1 MISDSGDAP
10 FILNER
16 STVMNQSSAPRSSRF
31 RVGWNKVKTFFSKPY
46 NVILLLMG
54 IVVTITTIA
63 PIVAIVE
70 DTFKIH
76 PGTIDAYLTGQASGY
91 TLVNYI
97 DLFTSNLA
105 KTNLW
110 NPLLN
115 TIYLAVG
122 TCAVSIL
129 FGGMFAFLITRTNM
143 AWRKYLSSIFIFPYI
158 MPQWTLVMVWKNL
171 FYSNAVTGTSNGLL
185 SALFGLNMPIWWCKG
200 LFPSL
205 VVLGLHYAPFAYILI
220 GGIFRNMDA
229 NLEEAATI
237 LDTPKWKTM
246 FKVTLPMVKPAIL
259 STILLVFGSA
269 MGSYPVPHYLNL
281 TTLSTKYVSLN
292 SKYTGE
298 ASILA
303 IVMMLFGVGIML
315 LNQIS
320 LHSRKNYTTVT
331 GKSGQISKINL
342 GRIGKYVIALVLVV
356 ITFFTSIFPIV
367 SFAFETF
374 LPNPGDYSF
383 LYTWDFNNLTTK
395 WWTIAENVTENGMY
409 GQKGMLYNATIWNA
423 FKGTILVSVACALLA
438 GTIGTLIGYAVAKN
452 RRSKGANYVNSMAFL
467 PYLMPSIAVGAA
479 FFVLFSNE
487 QINLFNTYTLL
498 IIAGTIKYI
507 PFASRSSLNSMLQLS
522 GEIEEA
528 AIIQDIPWIKRM
540 TRIIIPIQKSSIIS
554 GYMLPFMTCLREL
567 SLFMLLCTQGF
578 ILSTTL
584 DYFDEMGL
592 YAFSSG
598 INLILIITILVCNT
612 AVNKITGASLDE
624 GIGG

>member
-1 MISDSGDAP
+1 
-10 FILNER
+10 
-16 STVMNQSSAPRSSRF
+16 MNSSATLVASPATIA
-31 RVGWNKVKTFFSKPY
+31 WNKVKTFFSKPY
-46 NVILLLMG
+46 NVILVLLG
-54 IVVTITTIA
+54 IVLTVTTVA

-76 PGTIDAYLTGQASGY
+76 AGTIDAHLTKQTTGW
-91 TLVNYI
+91 TVVNYI
-97 DLFTSNLA
+97 DLFTSKLA
-105 KTNLW
+105 KSNLW
-110 NPLLN
+110 KPLWN
-115 TIYLAVG
+115 TVLLSVG
-122 TCAVSIL
+122 TCVVSIL
-129 FGGMFAFLITRTNM
+129 YGGIFAFLITRTNL
-143 AWRKYLSSIFIFPYI
+143 AWRQYLSSLFIFPYI
-158 MPQWTLVMVWKNL
+158 MPQWTLAVVWQNL
-171 FYSNAVTGTSNGLL
+171 FYSTKITGTSDGLL
-185 SALFGLNMPIWWCKG
+185 ASLFHIYMPKWFCQG

-205 VVLGLHYAPFAYILI
+205 MVLGLHYAPFAYILI

-237 LDTPKWKTM
+237 LDTPKHRIM
-246 FKVTLPMVKPAIL
+246 FRITLPMVKPAIL

-269 MGSYPVPHYLNL
+269 MGSYPVPHYMQL
-281 TTLSTKYVSLN
+281 TTLSTKYVSMN

-303 IVMMLFGVGIML
+303 IIMMVFGIAIML
-315 LNQIS
+315 LNQLS
-320 LHSRKNYTTVT
+320 LTSRKSYTTVT

-342 GRIGKYVIALVLVV
+342 GAAKYVLAIILVIL
-356 ITFFTSIFPIV
+356 TFFTSIFPII

-383 LYTWDFNNLTTK
+383 LYTGNVNNLTTK
-395 WWTIAENVTENGMY
+395 WWLTSENVTEQGMY
-409 GQKGMLYNATIWNA
+409 GQKGILYNAEIWKA
-423 FKGTILVSVACALLA
+423 FGGTLWVSVCCALVA
-438 GTIGTLIGYAVAKN
+438 GTIGTLVGYAVAKQ
-452 RRSKGANYVNSMAFL
+452 RRSKWANYVNSVAFL

-479 FFVLFSNE
+479 LFVLFSSE
-487 QINLFNTYTLL
+487 SVRLYNTYTGL
-498 IIAGTIKYI
+498 IVAGTIKYI

-554 GYMLPFMTCLREL
+554 GYLLPFMTCLREL
-567 SLFMLLCTQGF
+567 SLFMLLCGQSR
-578 ILSTTL
+578 ILSTML

-598 INLILIITILVCNT
+598 INLLLIITILVFNT
-612 AVNKITGASLDE
+612 IVNKVTGASLDK

>member
-1 MISDSGDAP
+1 
-10 FILNER
+10 
-16 STVMNQSSAPRSSRF
+16 MNQTTTPGAARSAIL
-31 RVGWNKVKTFFSKPY
+31 WNRLRTFLSKPH

-76 PGTIDAYLTGQASGY
+76 PGTIDAHLTGQTAGY

-97 DLFTSNLA
+97 DLFTSTLA

-110 NPLLN
+110 TPLLN

-122 TCAVSIL
+122 TCLVSIL
-129 FGGMFAFLITRTNM
+129 FGGVFAFLVTRTNL

-158 MPQWTLVMVWKNL
+158 MPQWTQAVVWQNQ
-171 FYSNAVTGTSNGLL
+171 YNSNAGTGTSNGLL
-185 SALFGLNMPIWWCKG
+185 AATAGIQMPLWWCKG

-246 FKVTLPMVKPAIL
+246 CKITLPMVKPAIL
-259 STILLVFGSA
+259 STILLVFGSS
-269 MGSYPVPHYLNL
+269 MGSYPVPHYLGL
-281 TTLSTKYVSLN
+281 TTLSTKYVSMN

-303 IVMMLFGVGIML
+303 IIMMIFGVAIML
-315 LNQIS
+315 LNQMS

-342 GRIGKYVIALVLVV
+342 GRAGKYIIALVLVV
-356 ITFFTSIFPIV
+356 VTFFTSIFPIV

-383 LYTWDFNNLTTK
+383 LYTGDPDNLTTK
-395 WWTIAENVTENGMY
+395 WWVTDENITENGMY
-409 GQKGMLYNATIWNA
+409 GQKGILHNDTIWNA
-423 FKGTILVSVACALLA
+423 FKGTLLVSVACALLA
-438 GTIGTLIGYAVAKN
+438 GTIGTLIGYAVSKN
-452 RRSKGANYVNSMAFL
+452 RRSKAASYVNSMAFL

-487 QINLFNTYTLL
+487 HVNLFNTYTLL
-498 IIAGTIKYI
+498 IIVGTIKYI

-528 AIIQDIPWIKRM
+528 AIIQDVPWVKRM

-598 INLILIITILVCNT
+598 INLILIITILVFNT
-612 AVNKITGASLDE
+612 VVNKVTGASLDE

>member
-1 MISDSGDAP
+1 MDQTTTSRAS
-10 FILNER
+10 R
-16 STVMNQSSAPRSSRF
+16 SAIRT
-31 RVGWNKVKTFFSKPY
+31 NKVKTFFSKPH

-54 IVVTITTIA
+54 LVLTVTTVA
-63 PIVAIVE
+63 PIIAIVE

-76 PGTIDAYLTGQASGY
+76 AGTIDAYLTGQSSGY
-91 TLVNYI
+91 TAVNYI
-97 DLFTSNLA
+97 DLFTSSMA
-105 KTNLW
+105 KSNLW
-110 NPLLN
+110 TPLLN
-115 TIYLAVG
+115 TVWLAVG
-122 TCAVSIL
+122 TCVVSIL
-129 FGGMFAFLITRTNM
+129 FGGLFAFLITRTNL

-158 MPQWTLVMVWKNL
+158 MPQWTLAVVWQNL
-171 FYSNAVTGTSNGLL
+171 FNSNAVTGTSNGLL
-185 SALFGLNMPIWWCKG
+185 AATAGITMPIWWCKG
-200 LFPSL
+200 LFPSI

-246 FKVTLPMVKPAIL
+246 FKITLPMVKPAIL

-269 MGSYPVPHYLNL
+269 MGSYPVPHYLGL
-281 TTLSTKYVSLN
+281 TTLATKYVSMN

-303 IVMMLFGVGIML
+303 IIMMIFGVAIML
-315 LNQIS
+315 LNQLS
-320 LHSRKNYTTVT
+320 LQSRKNYTTVT

-342 GRIGKYVIALVLVV
+342 GRVGRYVIALVLVV
-356 ITFFTSIFPIV
+356 VTFFTSIFPIV

-383 LYTWDFNNLTTK
+383 LYTGDTKNLTTK
-395 WWTIAENVTENGMY
+395 WWVTSENVTENGMY
-409 GQKGMLYNATIWNA
+409 GQKGILHNETIWHA
-423 FKGTILVSVACALLA
+423 FRGTIWVSVCCALLA
-438 GTIGTLIGYAVAKN
+438 GTIGTLIGYAVSKN
-452 RRSKGANYVNSMAFL
+452 RRSKWANYVNSVAFL
-467 PYLMPSIAVGAA
+467 PYLMPSIAVGVA
-479 FFVLFSNE
+479 FFILFSNE
-487 QINLFNTYTLL
+487 HVNLFNTYTIL
-498 IIAGTIKYI
+498 IIVGTIKYI

-554 GYMLPFMTCLREL
+554 GYLLPFMTCLREL
-567 SLFMLLCTQGF
+567 SLFMLLCVQGF

-612 AVNKITGASLDE
+612 LVNKVTGASLDK

>member
-1 MISDSGDAP
+1 MNPSTTLRA
-10 FILNER
+10 NR
-16 STVMNQSSAPRSSRF
+16 STILF
-31 RVGWNKVKTFFSKPY
+31 NKVKTFFSKPH
-46 NVILLLMG
+46 NVILVLMG
-54 IVVTITTIA
+54 IVLTFSTVA
-63 PIVAIVE
+63 PILAIIE

-76 PGTIDAYLTGQASGY
+76 PGTIDAHLTGQAAGY
-91 TLVNYI
+91 TVVNYV
-97 DLFTSNLA
+97 DLFTSRLA

-110 NPLLN
+110 TPLLN
-115 TIYLAVG
+115 TVWLAAG
-122 TCAVSIL
+122 TCVVSIL
-129 FGGMFAFLITRTNM
+129 FGGLFAFLITRTNL
-143 AWRKYLSSIFIFPYI
+143 AWRSYLSSIFIFPYI
-158 MPQWTLVMVWKNL
+158 MPQWTLAVVWQNL
-171 FYSNAVTGTSNGLL
+171 FNSNAVTGTSNGLL
-185 SALFGLNMPIWWCKG
+185 AATLGINMPIWWCQG

-237 LDTPKWKTM
+237 LDTPKWRIMTKI
-246 FKVTLPMVKPAIL
+246 TLPMVKPAIL
-259 STILLVFGSA
+259 STILLVFGSS
-269 MGSYPVPHYLNL
+269 MGSYPVPHYLGL
-281 TTLSTKYVSLN
+281 TTLSTKYVSMN

-303 IVMMLFGVGIML
+303 SIMMVFGVAIML
-315 LNQIS
+315 LNQLS
-320 LHSRKNYTTVT
+320 LTSRKSYTTVT

-342 GRIGKYVIALVLVV
+342 GRAGKYVIALALVIV
-356 ITFFTSIFPIV
+356 TFFTSIFPIV

-383 LYTWDFNNLTTK
+383 LYTGDASNLTTK
-395 WWTIAENVTENGMY
+395 WWVTDENVTENGMY
-409 GQKGMLYNATIWNA
+409 GQKGILHNETIWRA
-423 FKGTILVSVACALLA
+423 FKGTIWVSVCCSLLA
-438 GTIGTLIGYAVAKN
+438 GTIGTLIGYSVSKN
-452 RRSKGANYVNSMAFL
+452 RRSKWANYVNSVAFL
-467 PYLMPSIAVGAA
+467 PYLMPSIAVGVA
-479 FFVLFSNE
+479 FFILFSNE
-487 QINLFNTYTLL
+487 HINLFNTYTLL
-498 IIAGTIKYI
+498 IIVGTIKYI

-554 GYMLPFMTCLREL
+554 GYLLPFMTCLREL
-567 SLFMLLCTQGF
+567 SLFMLLCVQGF

-598 INLILIITILVCNT
+598 INLILIVTILVCNT
-612 AVNKITGASLDE
+612 LVNKVTGASLDK

>member
-1 MISDSGDAP
+1 
-10 FILNER
+10 
-16 STVMNQSSAPRSSRF
+16 MNQSSIRR
-31 RVGWNKVKTFFSKPY
+31 NKIATYFSKPH

-54 IVVTITTIA
+54 IVLTVTTVA

-76 PGTIDAYLTGQASGY
+76 PGTIDAHLTGQTSGY

-97 DLFTSNLA
+97 DLFTSKLA
-105 KTNLW
+105 VTNLW
-110 NPLLN
+110 TPLLN
-115 TIYLAVG
+115 TVLLAIG
-122 TCAVSIL
+122 TCVVSIV
-129 FGGMFAFLITRTNM
+129 FGGLFAFLITRTDL
-143 AWRKYLSSIFIFPYI
+143 AWRKYLSAIFIFPYI
-158 MPQWTLVMVWKNL
+158 MPQWTLAVVWQNL
-171 FYSNAVTGTSNGLL
+171 FNSNAVTGTSNGLL
-185 SALFGLNMPIWWCKG
+185 ASLFNLRMPLWWCKG

-237 LDTPKWKTM
+237 LDTPRRRIMWRI
-246 FKVTLPMVKPAIL
+246 TLPMVKPAIL

-269 MGSYPVPHYLNL
+269 MGSYPVPHYLGL
-281 TTLSTKYVSLN
+281 ATLSTKYVSMN

-303 IVMMLFGVGIML
+303 IIMMIFGVAIML

-331 GKSGQISKINL
+331 GKSGQISKVKL
-342 GRIGKYVIALVLVV
+342 GRIGRYAIALLLVIV
-356 ITFFTSIFPIV
+356 TFFTSIFPIV

-383 LYTWDFNNLTTK
+383 LYTGNPDNLTTK
-395 WWTIAENVTENGMY
+395 WWLTDENVTESGMY
-409 GQKGMLYNATIWNA
+409 GQKGILYNETIWRA
-423 FKGTILVSVACALLA
+423 FGGTILVAVCCSLFA
-438 GTIGTLIGYAVAKN
+438 GTLGTLIGYAVSKN
-452 RRSKGANYVNSMAFL
+452 RRSRWASYVNSVAFL
-467 PYLMPSIAVGAA
+467 PYLMPSIAVGVA
-479 FFVLFSNE
+479 FFILFSNE
-487 QINLFNTYTLL
+487 HINLFNTYTLL
-498 IIAGTIKYI
+498 IIVGTIKYI
-507 PFASRSSLNSMLQLS
+507 PFASRSALNSMLQLS

-528 AIIQDIPWIKRM
+528 AIIQDVPWIKRM

-554 GYMLPFMTCLREL
+554 GYLLPFMTCLREL
-567 SLFMLLCTQGF
+567 SLFMLLCVQGF

-598 INLILIITILVCNT
+598 INLILIITILICNT
-612 AVNKITGASLDE
+612 LVNKVTGASLDE

>member
-1 MISDSGDAP
+1 MDQMKSGRANASA
-10 FILNER
+10 IRLN
-16 STVMNQSSAPRSSRF
+16 
-31 RVGWNKVKTFFSKPY
+31 KIKTYFSKPH

-54 IVVTITTIA
+54 IVLTFSTVA
-63 PIVAIVE
+63 PIIAIVE

-76 PGTIDAYLTGQASGY
+76 PGTIDAHLTGQSAGY
-91 TLVNYI
+91 TVVNYI
-97 DLFTSNLA
+97 DLFTSPMA

-110 NPLLN
+110 TPLLN
-115 TIYLAVG
+115 TIWLAVG
-122 TCAVSIL
+122 TCVVAIL
-129 FGGMFAFLITRTNM
+129 FGGMFAFLITRTNL

-158 MPQWTLVMVWKNL
+158 MPQWTLAVVWQNM
-171 FYSNAVTGTSNGLL
+171 FNSNAVTGTSNGLL
-185 SALFGLNMPIWWCKG
+185 AATLGINMPIWWCKG

-237 LDTPKWKTM
+237 LDTPKWRIM
-246 FKVTLPMVKPAIL
+246 WRITLPMVKPAIL
-259 STILLVFGSA
+259 STVLLVFGSA
-269 MGSYPVPHYLNL
+269 MGSYPVPHYLGL
-281 TTLSTKYVSLN
+281 TTLATKYVSMN

-303 IVMMLFGVGIML
+303 IIMMIFGVAIML
-315 LNQIS
+315 LNQLS
-320 LHSRKNYTTVT
+320 LQSRKSYTTVT

-342 GRIGKYVIALVLVV
+342 GKVGKYVIALILVV
-356 ITFFTSIFPIV
+356 TTFFTSIFPIV

-383 LYTWDFNNLTTK
+383 LYTGDPDNLTTK
-395 WWTIAENVTENGMY
+395 WWTTDENVTENGMY
-409 GQKGMLYNATIWNA
+409 GQKGILHNETIWNA
-423 FKGTILVSVACALLA
+423 FKGTIWVSVCCALLA
-438 GTIGTLIGYAVAKN
+438 GTLGTLIGYAVSKN
-452 RRSKGANYVNSMAFL
+452 RRSKWANYVNSVAFL
-467 PYLMPSIAVGAA
+467 PYLMPSIAVGVA
-479 FFVLFSNE
+479 FFILFSSE
-487 QINLFNTYTLL
+487 KINLFNTYTIL
-498 IIAGTIKYI
+498 IIVGTIKYI

-528 AIIQDIPWIKRM
+528 AIIQNIPWVKRM

-554 GYMLPFMTCLREL
+554 GYLLPFMTCLREL
-567 SLFMLLCTQGF
+567 SLFMLLCVQGF

-612 AVNKITGASLDE
+612 LVNKVTGASLDK

>member
-1 MISDSGDAP
+1 
-10 FILNER
+10 
-16 STVMNQSSAPRSSRF
+16 MNQSTAGR
-31 RVGWNKVKTFFSKPY
+31 GAILLNKVKTFFSKPH
-46 NVILLLMG
+46 NVILVLMG
-54 IVVTITTIA
+54 IVLTFSTVA
-63 PIVAIVE
+63 PILAIVE

-76 PGTIDAYLTGQASGY
+76 PGTIDAHLTGQAAGY
-91 TLVNYI
+91 TTVNYV
-97 DLFTSNLA
+97 DLFTSRLA

-110 NPLLN
+110 TPLLN
-115 TIYLAVG
+115 TVLLAVG
-122 TCAVSIL
+122 TCVVSIL
-129 FGGMFAFLITRTNM
+129 FGGVFAFLITRTNL

-158 MPQWTLVMVWKNL
+158 MPQWTLAVVWQNL
-171 FYSNAVTGTSNGLL
+171 FNSNAVTGTSNGLL
-185 SALFGLNMPIWWCKG
+185 AATLGVNMPLWWCQG

-237 LDTPKWKTM
+237 LDTPKWKIM
-246 FKVTLPMVKPAIL
+246 CKVTLPMVKPAIL
-259 STILLVFGSA
+259 STILLVFGSS
-269 MGSYPVPHYLNL
+269 MGSYPVPHYLGL
-281 TTLSTKYVSLN
+281 TTLSTKYVSMN

-303 IVMMLFGVGIML
+303 IIMMFFGVAIML
-315 LNQIS
+315 LNQLS
-320 LHSRKNYTTVT
+320 LTSRKSYTTVT

-342 GRIGKYVIALVLVV
+342 GRAGKYVIALALVIV
-356 ITFFTSIFPIV
+356 TFFTSIFPIV

-383 LYTWDFNNLTTK
+383 LYTGDADNLTTK
-395 WWTIAENVTENGMY
+395 WWVTDENVSENGMY
-409 GQKGMLYNATIWNA
+409 GQKGILHNETIWHA
-423 FKGTILVSVACALLA
+423 FRGTVWVSVCCALIA
-438 GTIGTLIGYAVAKN
+438 GTIGTLIGYAVSKN
-452 RRSKGANYVNSMAFL
+452 RRSKWANYVNSVAFL
-467 PYLMPSIAVGAA
+467 PYLMPSIAVGVA
-479 FFVLFSNE
+479 FFILFSNE
-487 QINLFNTYTLL
+487 HVNLFNTYTLL
-498 IIAGTIKYI
+498 IIVGTIKYI

-554 GYMLPFMTCLREL
+554 GYLLPFMTCLREL

-612 AVNKITGASLDE
+612 LVNKVTGASLDK